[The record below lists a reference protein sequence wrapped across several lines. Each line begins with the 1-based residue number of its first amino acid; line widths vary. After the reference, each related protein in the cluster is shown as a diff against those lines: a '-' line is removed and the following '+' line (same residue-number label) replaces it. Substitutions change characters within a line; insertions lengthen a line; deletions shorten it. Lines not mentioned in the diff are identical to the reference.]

1 MADEQ
6 PEVIKH
12 QMEEQRASLAEKIEA
27 LENRIVQTVEG
38 AREAVADTVETVK
51 DTVSSS
57 VETVKDTVS
66 SSVESVKETFDL
78 PAQTQR
84 HPWALFGCSVA
95 AGFAGGW
102 VLFRALDGNRR
113 SALPPPATYHPPGTP
128 GSTGW
133 ASRPQASYSN
143 GAAAVPAPA
152 PPPAPPQ
159 PAAESGPSWISELGH
174 KFEPELNKLKGLAIG
189 ALVGVVRDM
198 VTRSIPEPAQPQ
210 VREMLDNVTTKLGGE
225 PIRGEVLQQF
235 MPDMHGTEHHRS
247 SGLYESEAEAVNS

>member
-1 MADEQ
+1 
-6 PEVIKH
+6 
-12 QMEEQRASLAEKIEA
+12 MEEQRASLAEKIEA

-57 VETVKDTVS
+57 VATVKDTVSTSVETVKDTVS

-84 HPWALFGCSVA
+84 HPWTLFGCSVA

-102 VLFRALDGNRR
+102 VLFRALEGNRR
-113 SALPPPATYHPPGTP
+113 SALPPAAAYHPAGNP
-128 GSTGW
+128 GSTNW

-143 GAAAVPAPA
+143 GAAAVPAPV

-198 VTRSIPEPAQPQ
+198 VTKSIPEPAQPQ
-210 VREMLDNVTTKLGGE
+210 VREMLDNVTSKLGGE

-235 MPDMHGTEHHRS
+235 MPDMHGTGHQRS